1 MPGNLSVNLKE
12 ADFLLQFSAHTL
24 HAMSKSASAM
34 ASAPSLSASAS
45 SAAAAASTSAT
56 PATPVRATGLQ
67 GAKRRVVF
75 VGLYELIAII
85 VSSLLFM
92 ATGQDSGASG
102 VMAVAASTIAIL
114 WNITFNWLFERWEL
128 RQTKKGR
135 SVLRRIVHAVG
146 FEGGIAAMLIPLMAW
161 WFEITLWQ
169 ATVMEAGLLVFFMV
183 YTFAFNWMFDRIF
196 GLPASAQAVQAAA

>member
-1 MPGNLSVNLKE
+1 MP
-12 ADFLLQFSAHTL
+12 
-24 HAMSKSASAM
+24 
-34 ASAPSLSASAS
+34 
-45 SAAAAASTSAT
+45 
-56 PATPVRATGLQ
+56 RATGLQ

-92 ATGQDSGASG
+92 ATGQDSGSSG

-114 WNITFNWLFERWEL
+114 WNITFNHLFEKWEL

-135 SVLRRIVHAVG
+135 SLLRRIVHAVG

-161 WFEITLWQ
+161 WFEISLWQ
-169 ATVMEAGLLVFFMV
+169 AVVMEAGLLVFFML
-183 YTFAFNWMFDRIF
+183 YTFAFNWCFDRIF
-196 GLPASAQAVQAAA
+196 GLPASAQAVPSAAA

>member
-1 MPGNLSVNLKE
+1 
-12 ADFLLQFSAHTL
+12 
-24 HAMSKSASAM
+24 MSKPVSAM
-34 ASAPSLSASAS
+34 APASSLSASSVA
-45 SAAAAASTSAT
+45 SAASAAT
-56 PATPVRATGLQ
+56 PAPRATGLQ

-92 ATGQDSGASG
+92 ATGQDSGSSG

-114 WNITFNWLFERWEL
+114 WNLTFNWLFERWEL
-128 RQTKKGR
+128 RQAKKGR

-183 YTFAFNWMFDRIF
+183 YTFVFNWCFDRIF
-196 GLPASAQAVQAAA
+196 GLPASAQAAPAA